1 MTTTKPPLLV
11 KFVHHKAFCVTQRT
25 ELSRHWSLFHSVWNR
40 LHNPYGANTLQLCES
55 RLRGVKEGVLTQ
67 VFGGPVAKVL
77 DQATYVGSMEQ
88 TIPMLVESTGLSFK
102 TAQKAVLEL
111 NKLGLVKRSRKIGN
125 AQTYRFDVRNDLHE
139 LIAWTE
145 KLKINRLRERR

>member
-1 MTTTKPPLLV
+1 
-11 KFVHHKAFCVTQRT
+11 
-25 ELSRHWSLFHSVWNR
+25 
-40 LHNPYGANTLQLCES
+40 
-55 RLRGVKEGVLTQ
+55 LRGVKEGVLTR

-77 DQATYVGSMEQ
+77 DQAAYVGSMEQ

-102 TAQKAVLEL
+102 TAQKAILEL

-139 LIAWTE
+139 LIAWAE
-145 KLKINRLRERR
+145 RLKNSRLRH

>member
-1 MTTTKPPLLV
+1 MTATKPPLLV
-11 KFVHHKAFCVTQRT
+11 EFVHHKAFCVTQRT
-25 ELSRHWSLFHSVWNR
+25 ELCRHWSLFHRSWNR
-40 LHNPYGANTLQLCES
+40 LHNPYYVANTLQLCES
-55 RLRGVKEGVLTQ
+55 RLRGVKEGVLTR

-77 DQATYVGSMEQ
+77 DQAVYVGSMEQ

-102 TAQKAVLEL
+102 TAQKAILEL

-139 LIAWTE
+139 LIAWAE
-145 KLKINRLRERR
+145 KLKISRLRH